1 MKHKAI
7 LFIDSSNFY
16 HSLKMQGCLPFDA
29 DSFSKLFGRLAELYN
44 IEKIYFYDAVKNI
57 RRDPEG
63 YAKQQGFHARL
74 LKSHPKIA
82 IKTRKLRYLADIS
95 NRKIKE
101 SGKRAGITDSC
112 IGKLRDF
119 LMMMGL
125 IKLTK
130 EKGIDVQLVVDAI
143 EEARKDKRIHIV
155 ILSGDADF
163 VPAVKLIKSYKVEV
177 INLHP
182 YRGSSTELR
191 NACNKHILITFEK
204 DGPVLKK

>member
-7 LFIDSSNFY
+7 LFIDGSNFY
-16 HSLKMQGCLPFDA
+16 HSLKTQGCLPFDA
-29 DSFSKLFGRLAELYN
+29 DGFSKLFGKLAELYE
-44 IEKIYFYDAVKNI
+44 IEKVYFYDATKNI
-57 RRDPEG
+57 KRDPEG

-74 LKSHPKIA
+74 LKSHPKIF

-101 SGKRAGITDSC
+101 SGKKAGITDSS
-112 IGKLRDF
+112 IGKLRGF
-119 LMMMGL
+119 LMIMGL

-143 EEARKDKRIHIV
+143 EEARKDKKKLII
-155 ILSGDADF
+155 ILSGDDDL
-163 VPAVKLIKSYKVEV
+163 VTAVNLIKSYKAEV

-182 YRGSSTELR
+182 YHGSSTELR
-191 NACNKHILITFEK
+191 NACNKHILISFEK
-204 DGPVLKK
+204 GDIFLKR